1 MSTSTTVVSEGFES
15 ESESERV
22 KEKGP
27 EIRSFSQVQNGVV
40 WTFTVFLFYFI
51 LFFLNT
57 PNPVPAKIGRYSP
70 ERPERTKTT
79 RNLTRGGMEGGGFRY
94 EFAY

>member
-15 ESESERV
+15 ESESERM

-57 PNPVPAKIGRYSP
+57 PNPVPAEICQNGPKLP
-70 ERPERTKTT
+70 ET
-79 RNLTRGGMEGGGFRY
+79 
-94 EFAY
+94 

>member
-15 ESESERV
+15 ESESERM

-40 WTFTVFLFYFI
+40 WTFTVFLFYF
-51 LFFLNT
+51 F
-57 PNPVPAKIGRYSP
+57 
-70 ERPERTKTT
+70 
-79 RNLTRGGMEGGGFRY
+79 
-94 EFAY
+94 